1 MRAASEFDRQTVTRN
16 IEAILKLEED
26 DERRLSAL
34 HRGSHKVGWFVGTVY
49 FVIIQ
54 AVFVLLWI
62 LWNAYAASQFDPYP
76 FPLLSA
82 VLALE
87 AVLLTS
93 FVLIRQNSM
102 DLQSERRNHLDLQI
116 NLLAEREATS
126 ILKASERSPNDS
138 TSICR
143 AKQKTRIGEDHAIL
157 SIARDLRSRNS
168 RAFVQ
173 RRSTFFRT
181 NDRFAS
187 LNHFAERGKSGWKSS
202 RLRNF

>member
-1 MRAASEFDRQTVTRN
+1 
-16 IEAILKLEED
+16 
-26 DERRLSAL
+26 LSAL

-62 LWNAYAASQFDPYP
+62 LWNTNAASQFDPYP

-126 ILKASERSPNDS
+126 ILKALGE
-138 TSICR
+138 I
-143 AKQKTRIGEDHAIL
+143 AKRFDVDLSRDAETRELTKDTPIE
-157 SIARDLRSRNS
+157 SIARDLRSKE
-168 RAFVQ
+168 
-173 RRSTFFRT
+173 
-181 NDRFAS
+181 
-187 LNHFAERGKSGWKSS
+187 H
-202 RLRNF
+202 